1 MTGFEMLMS
10 ILWQVIWP
18 LKGIIYMEEQILQW
32 GLAFALVYFKHYGYI
47 LLIIVALYFVVTYI
61 ILSRMLHMPI
71 HIGGILHFFITIFCV
86 ILGAW
91 VLLIFGALVGNHRN
105 RGESVARRTLN
116 YRRPLFGGLA
126 IVRSITYVS
135 LHFRLG
141 RAIYRGFYRLIGYIP
156 FLGRTEYT
164 RFREVVARILALF
177 VILYGVWNI
186 PYDLTH

>member
-32 GLAFALVYFKHYGYI
+32 GLAFALVYFKHYGYM
-47 LLIIVALYFVVTYI
+47 LLIVAALYFVVTYI
-61 ILSRMLHMPI
+61 VLSRTPHMRIHTGRMLH
-71 HIGGILHFFITIFCV
+71 FVITILCV

-91 VLLIFGALVGNHRN
+91 VLLIFGALVGNHGN
-105 RGESVARRTLN
+105 RGENVARGTLN
-116 YRRPLFGGLA
+116 HRTPLFGGWA

-156 FLGRTEYT
+156 FFGRTENA
-164 RFREVVARILALF
+164 RFREVVARVLALF
-177 VILYGVWNI
+177 VILYGAWNI